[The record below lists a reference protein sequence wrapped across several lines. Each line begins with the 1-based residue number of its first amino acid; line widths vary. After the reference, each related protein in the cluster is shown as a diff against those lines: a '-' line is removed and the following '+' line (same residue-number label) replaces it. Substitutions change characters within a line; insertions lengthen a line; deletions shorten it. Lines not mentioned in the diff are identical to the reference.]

1 MNDEDDRQNIM
12 HDNKLWQNENNGDIH
27 YSIRGRWQE
36 MQVRRRKLGW
46 NNILFINQT
55 TE

>member
-27 YSIRGRWQE
+27 SIRGWQE

-46 NNILFINQT
+46 NNRYFL
-55 TE
+55 